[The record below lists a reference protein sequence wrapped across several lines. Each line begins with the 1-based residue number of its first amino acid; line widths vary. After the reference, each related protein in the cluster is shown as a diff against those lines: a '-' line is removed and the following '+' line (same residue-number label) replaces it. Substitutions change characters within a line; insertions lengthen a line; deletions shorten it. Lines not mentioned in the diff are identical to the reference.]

1 MVNPTYEKLGSAPS
15 MIRELF
21 AYGLRRSAEVGPEN
35 VFDYSLGNPSIPA
48 PQPVQ
53 QALLDVLHDTD
64 PIQVHGYSMA
74 GGFDGTRRAVA
85 EDLTRRF
92 GMTIRP
98 EELFFTCGAAAALIS
113 VIRALTVSPDSEF
126 VAIAPYF
133 PEYLPFVESNGGKL
147 VSVPADLDTFQ
158 ISLDI
163 LEAHL
168 TSHTQAVLVNSPNNP
183 TGVVY
188 SRQTLEGLAELLR
201 RKSTQFGHPIYLIA
215 DEPYRELVY
224 DGVEVPF
231 LPTIYPNTLVCY
243 SYSKSLSLPGER
255 IGYVCVPSCV
265 EGQADVLHAVAG
277 AARSSGHVC
286 PPTLVQ
292 LALQRCADARP
303 DLAASDANRRLLY
316 RELTQMG
323 YECIPPQGAFYLF
336 VRVPDGDDVAFS
348 QRAKL
353 EHDLLVVPSTAFH
366 CPGFLRLSYCVSH
379 DMILRSL
386 PAFRAIREKY
396 Q

>member
-85 EDLTRRF
+85 EDLTHRF

-303 DLAASDANRRLLY
+303 DLVAYDANRRLLY

>member
-1 MVNPTYEKLGSAPS
+1 M
-15 MIRELF
+15 
-21 AYGLRRSAEVGPEN
+21 
-35 VFDYSLGNPSIPA
+35 
-48 PQPVQ
+48 Q

-85 EDLTRRF
+85 EDLTHRF

-303 DLAASDANRRLLY
+303 DLAAYDANRRLLY